1 MQRHANISS
10 EAHCCA
16 RWAQLQEYQFDYTL
30 CKKHNTNQTCASV
43 IAKDPRLACV
53 CYEIIHL
60 PADFQHTVH
69 VYYGL
74 TNYYQNFRL
83 YVSSRD
89 DQQLLGHPQV
99 ARYPCKPLDVDPRN
113 NFTIFPCGL
122 VANSLFND
130 TFRLK
135 YKNGP
140 GGRPLDVPL
149 SFDNISWPSDLTRKF
164 HNPEKWDPAG
174 TVKPPNW
181 EMPVHQLRHGLQN
194 EAFIVWMRTAALP
207 SLRKLYGRVERTGF
221 FSEKVPQGEY
231 ILEIHYRYP
240 VVVFEGTKRLI
251 LSNASWMGS
260 RNPFVAISYFAVGCL
275 CVVLGVAFKAID
287 RKFSSM

>member
-1 MQRHANISS
+1 M
-10 EAHCCA
+10 
-16 RWAQLQEYQFDYTL
+16 
-30 CKKHNTNQTCASV
+30 
-43 IAKDPRLACV
+43 
-53 CYEIIHL
+53 
-60 PADFQHTVH
+60 
-69 VYYGL
+69 
-74 TNYYQNFRL
+74 
-83 YVSSRD
+83 
-89 DQQLLGHPQV
+89 
-99 ARYPCKPLDVDPRN
+99 
-113 NFTIFPCGL
+113 
-122 VANSLFND
+122 
-130 TFRLK
+130 
-135 YKNGP
+135 
-140 GGRPLDVPL
+140 
-149 SFDNISWPSDLTRKF
+149 
-164 HNPEKWDPAG
+164 
-174 TVKPPNW
+174 KPPNW

-287 RKFSSM
+287 RKFSSITFPLPAVSDFCEQRRASGPRKSSLLAPPQKRSSIGTASPTAKAGHQKLRP